1 MPAHQPR
8 LQPSALAGEA
18 GPWLVCG
25 LGNPGIEYQATRHNA
40 GYLVLEH
47 FLDSRN
53 EKLKPQALSRA
64 GNVALCAK
72 LRLGYGVDAPTV
84 VLAKTGTFM
93 NVSGPAVKALLKF
106 YELGPERLLV
116 VHDDIDL
123 DFGIEKLKIGGSN
136 GGHNGLKSIDA
147 ALGTRDYARL
157 RIGVGRPVAGDVVDW
172 VLGRFSKTEQRD
184 LPDMWDR
191 AVRCLESLGS
201 DGFAKA
207 QAQLHLSNPKSK

>member
-1 MPAHQPR
+1 
-8 LQPSALAGEA
+8 
-18 GPWLVCG
+18 
-25 LGNPGIEYQATRHNA
+25 
-40 GYLVLEH
+40 
-47 FLDSRN
+47 
-53 EKLKPQALSRA
+53 
-64 GNVALCAK
+64 
-72 LRLGYGVDAPTV
+72 
-84 VLAKTGTFM
+84 M
-93 NVSGPAVKALLKF
+93 NVSGPVVKALLKF

-116 VHDDIDL
+116 VPDDIDL